1 MASSPSSFSSRSAAS
16 EEKYATVRARERAS
30 STPVV
35 VAPVRSSATIP
46 IDGTILHSF
55 RKTTAAVASSAS
67 ATLVLEQSVFRA
79 NLGRLDEADAVRDRL
94 PRDVEGRAVIHGAAD
109 ERQSPCDRDR
119 LLEVERLAGD
129 VPLVVVHREDRIVL
143 ARLPD
148 VEHRVCGHGPHR
160 LDAFPQRLQN
170 SVQTTTPHVERAL
183 QQTRMDYLFTLAE
196 CMAND
201 PRQVLRNGYALLRPA
216 TMATTGDRL
225 EVVTQ
230 AATYRVEVQG
240 VEKGALL
247 GDKTTGKSI
256 RERMEEVW

>member
-1 MASSPSSFSSRSAAS
+1 MEGKALGVQSLLRQYAPALKHLA
-16 EEKYATVRARERAS
+16 EK
-30 STPVV
+30 
-35 VAPVRSSATIP
+35 
-46 IDGTILHSF
+46 
-55 RKTTAAVASSAS
+55 
-67 ATLVLEQSVFRA
+67 
-79 NLGRLDEADAVRDRL
+79 
-94 PRDVEGRAVIHGAAD
+94 GA
-109 ERQSPCDRDR
+109 
-119 LLEVERLAGD
+119 LLAQ
-129 VPLVVVHREDRIVL
+129 
-143 ARLPD
+143 
-148 VEHRVCGHGPHR
+148 HR

-183 QQTRMDYLFTLAE
+183 QQTRMDYLVTLAE